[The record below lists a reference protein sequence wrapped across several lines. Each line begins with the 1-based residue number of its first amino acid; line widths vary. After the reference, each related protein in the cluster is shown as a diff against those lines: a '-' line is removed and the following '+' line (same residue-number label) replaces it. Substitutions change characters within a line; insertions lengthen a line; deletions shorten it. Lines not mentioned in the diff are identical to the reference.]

1 LKVYADSSFLA
12 SLYTLDSHSAR
23 AAADVLRYNPK
34 LMLTPLAELELTNAL
49 ELRVFRKELSAAMIG
64 EARAEL
70 QNHVNEGFYDVV
82 GMPATAYDL
91 ARRIALR
98 RTAATGTRHFTC
110 GQCGPIA
117 CGRILDI
124 RCSPGQ
130 GCKSRRPAIAL
141 KCGILAYDGG
151 RIFHLIN
158 L

>member
-98 RTAATGTRHFTC
+98 RTAATGTRT
-110 GQCGPIA
+110 
-117 CGRILDI
+117 LDI
-124 RCSPGQ
+124 LHVASAVLLRAEEFWTFDARQAKVAKAEGLQ
-130 GCKSRRPAIAL
+130 LR
-141 KCGILAYDGG
+141 
-151 RIFHLIN
+151 
-158 L
+158 